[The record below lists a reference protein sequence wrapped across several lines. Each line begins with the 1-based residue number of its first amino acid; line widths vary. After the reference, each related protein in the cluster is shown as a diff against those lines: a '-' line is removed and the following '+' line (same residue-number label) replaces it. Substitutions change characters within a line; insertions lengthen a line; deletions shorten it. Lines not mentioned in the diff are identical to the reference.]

1 MRLAQVNGIEVPGT
15 AGGGFM
21 RFHQYATLVQDVVS
35 IFLVYAIGAAGLVF
49 FIRLLIAGFSY
60 MTSLGDPAKLQGA
73 SKELTNA
80 AIGFFVVLTS
90 FFIIQIV
97 EVIFNLKGKII

>member
-1 MRLAQVNGIEVPGT
+1 MRLAQINGVTSPST
-15 AGGGFM
+15 QFPDDPDK
-21 RFHQYATLVQDVVS
+21 LVGLVVS
-35 IFLVYAIGAAGLVF
+35 RFLLFAVGAAGLFF
-49 FIRLLIAGFSY
+49 FIKLLSAGFTY

-90 FFIIQIV
+90 FFIIQIIQLV
-97 EVIFNLKGKII
+97 FKLPNLITP